1 MRLVRFERPLIVGSG
16 VAGSSVALS
25 LGSAV
30 VMTKGPLGEGGSSD
44 WAQGGIAAAIGPEDS
59 PANHAGDT
67 VNVSGGLADEA
78 VAEFITAGAPEWIDR
93 LVGWGARFDR
103 NEDGVIALG
112 REAGHSE
119 HRIVHAFGDATGRE
133 LMRTLRTAIRAAV
146 GIEVIEH
153 VTVID
158 LLLSDDGV
166 AGVVAIDRHGERLAC
181 LAPSTVLATGGIGR
195 LYART
200 TNPAE
205 VTGDGIAM
213 AARAGAQLAD
223 LEFVQFHPTA
233 LASGL
238 DPMPLLTEALRG
250 AGAVLVDSEGHRY
263 MSAIHPDAELA
274 PRDVVARANFRQ
286 QQEGRGAFLDATHL
300 GDEFPHRFPT
310 VFGYAR
316 AAGIDPRIEVMPVSP
331 AEHYY
336 MGGIGTDELGRSSM
350 PGLWAV
356 GECSSSGLHGANRL
370 ASNSLLEGLV
380 MGSRAADSIQRS
392 VPIDDGGAASPTGA
406 WKARPEPSQIAA
418 EIRELM
424 WAHVGVERTGAGLT
438 EAAEQIAALP
448 DDETIDGRN
457 ASKLGLLIAQAALA
471 RTESRGGHYRL
482 DHPEP
487 DPDRAERTFIAPLPA
502 ELERLPAGVV

>member
-1 MRLVRFERPLIVGSG
+1 MGRPLVIGSG

-44 WAQGGIAAAIGPEDS
+44 WAQGGIAAAIGPHDS
-59 PANHAGDT
+59 VAAHAEDT
-67 VNVSGGLADEA
+67 VNVSGGLADQS
-78 VAEFITAGAPEWIDR
+78 VAELITAGAPEWIEQ
-93 LVGWGARFDR
+93 LVAWGARFDR

-112 REAGHSE
+112 REAGHSQ

-133 LMRTLRTAIRAAV
+133 LMRTLRLAIRAAETV
-146 GIEVIEH
+146 EVIEH

-158 LLLSDDGV
+158 LLQSDHGI
-166 AGVVAIDRHGERLAC
+166 AGVVVIDRHGERIAY
-181 LAPSTVLATGGIGR
+181 LAPATVLATGGIGR

-213 AARAGAQLAD
+213 AARVGATLAD
-223 LEFVQFHPTA
+223 VEFVQFHPTA

-250 AGAVLVDSEGHRY
+250 AGAVLVDRSGQRY
-263 MSAIHPDAELA
+263 MPKIHPDAELA

-286 QQEGRGAFLDATHL
+286 NQRGLGAFLDATHL
-300 GDEFPHRFPT
+300 GEEFPHRFPT

-316 AAGIDPRIEVMPVSP
+316 AAGIDPRVDVMPVSP

-336 MGGIGTDELGRSSM
+336 MGGIHTDDAGRTSLD
-350 PGLWAV
+350 GLWAV
-356 GECSSSGLHGANRL
+356 GECASSGLHGANRL

-380 MGSRAADSIQRS
+380 MGRRVADSVDRQPGVVSDAI
-392 VPIDDGGAASPTGA
+392 GAPSGA
-406 WKARPEPSQIAA
+406 WDMQLSESETAA
-418 EIRELM
+418 AIRTIM
-424 WAHVGVERTGAGLT
+424 WEHAGVERSGDGL
-438 EAAEQIAALP
+438 EAAAEALTRLP
-448 DDETIDGRN
+448 DDGTIDGRN
-457 ASKLGLLIAQAALA
+457 AACLGALVVAAALS
-471 RTESRGGHYRL
+471 RTESRGGHFRI

-487 DPDRAERTFIAPLPA
+487 DPAQATRSMITPEPTPVERIL
-502 ELERLPAGVV
+502 AGVV